1 MLSRLS
7 LSTAGRDS
15 EVLYSP
21 IVMNL
26 HCRPAT
32 FLFLVFF
39 SVPWGAARPSAA
51 AGVELVPA
59 PNLDH
64 SPVYSATAGKSVPI
78 SVTFAAPEE
87 IAEIRLY
94 FKTMGAGDYFFL
106 PMALSG
112 KGTYTAAL
120 PPARNWTKGI
130 DYLLLRKSTRGEVR
144 KTKPFRLLIQNDYTS
159 APPSPGEI
167 QVQAEHSTARA
178 ENFDFLVPL
187 RVGMTTEP
195 LLTEA
200 TEDPYPP
207 ITVPGPGAGNSA
219 GGMFGGPGGIS
230 FSIKVGGI
238 RFAYRSFSGH

>member
-7 LSTAGRDS
+7 LCVRRAGTARS
-15 EVLYSP
+15 YSL
-21 IVMNL
+21 IFMNL
-26 HCRPAT
+26 RCRPAT
-32 FLFLVFF
+32 LLFLVFL
-39 SVPWGAARPSAA
+39 SASWCAALPSEAA
-51 AGVELVPA
+51 EVDLPPA

-64 SPVYSATAGKSVPI
+64 SPVYSATAGASVPI
-78 SVTFAAPEE
+78 SVTFADPEE

-94 FKTMGAGDYFFL
+94 FKTMTAGDYLFL

-112 KGTYTAAL
+112 KGTYSATL

-144 KTKPFRLLIQNDYTS
+144 KTKPFRLLIQNDFTS
-159 APPSPGEI
+159 APPSPGAI
-167 QVQAEHSTARA
+167 QVQAEHSTTRA
-178 ENFDFLVPL
+178 DNLDFLVPL

-195 LLTEA
+195 LLAEA

-219 GGMFGGPGGIS
+219 GGMFGGLGGVS

-238 RFAYRSFSGH
+238 RFSYRSFSGR